1 MDKTESII
9 NYITN
14 LTREK
19 QIELHNNYCHHTNR
33 QDNIIHPLN
42 QDSID
47 MYFGRAINLF
57 KALRKS
63 RHFNINAEFFYIIND
78 NEISSEIDNIIDIDA
93 IVNYLIDWGDYHFP
107 LKDLNQCL
115 EENLID
121 YAYDLVCDKFSYEE
135 VENIITN
142 SEIDYLMNDWDDIVK
157 ELFNIVGICPDCKE
171 VIYADNADYMYNYDT
186 ARKVYYC
193 PNCGGEVLE

>member
-14 LTREK
+14 LTREE
-19 QIELHNNYCHHTNR
+19 QVELHNNYCHHTNR

-57 KALRKS
+57 NALRKS
-63 RHFNINAEFFYIIND
+63 RHFNLNAEFFYIMND
-78 NEISSEIDNIIDIDA
+78 NEISSEIDDIIDIDA

-107 LKDLNQCL
+107 LKELNQYL

-121 YAYDLVCDKFSYEE
+121 YAHDLVCDKFSYEE
-135 VENIITN
+135 VEDIITN

-157 ELFNIVGICPDCKE
+157 ELFELVKICPNCKTAIFSTDE
-171 VIYADNADYMYNYDT
+171 HFYNYDS
-186 ARKVYYC
+186 ARLVYLC
-193 PNCGGEVLE
+193 RHCGEEVLE